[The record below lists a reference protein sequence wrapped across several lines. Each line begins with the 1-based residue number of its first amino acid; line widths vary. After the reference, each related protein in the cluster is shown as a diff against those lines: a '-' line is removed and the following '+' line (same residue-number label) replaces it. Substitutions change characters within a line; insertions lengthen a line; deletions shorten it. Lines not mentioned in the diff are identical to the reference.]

1 MKTVESKATEL
12 KTVTFAELPL
22 HPDIQKVLAEE
33 NYITPTPI
41 QAQAIP
47 PVAEGRDV
55 LGTAQTG
62 TGKTAAFALPILSQI
77 HEERRSTQPHAPMVL
92 ILSPT
97 RELASQ
103 IGESL
108 QTYGRHTYV
117 RTAVIFGGVGQ
128 GPQVHALRR
137 GVHILVATPGR
148 LQDLMSQGHI
158 RLDKVEVLILDEAD
172 QMCDMG
178 FLPDLKRIVA
188 KLPEERQS
196 LFFSATMPP
205 AVADFAHSLLTDPVR
220 VSVAPQSTTTERV
233 EQRVLMMP
241 NSAKRETLERML
253 EDNNFSQVL
262 VFVRTKRRA
271 EIVAKQLSQADVT
284 VDAIHG
290 DKTQAMRTRALLA
303 FRTNRI
309 RVLVATDVAARGLD
323 IDGISHVINYD
334 MPVDPES
341 YVHRIGRTGRAGSDG
356 IAVTFCTPEDHS
368 DLRLIEKTIKLTIEK
383 KAIAGA
389 SLPTPEAERLARGP
403 SNGGNR
409 RGPRHQGG
417 GGPRRPQP
425 QRPQGEHRPA
435 SRNGEGRPAQG
446 RSTQGRPGE
455 GRPAQSRGGEN
466 RGGDNRRFEN
476 RQGSG
481 GRSHDNRQGEGRPA
495 GERRFDRQQGERP
508 AAGGPRRRRPAP
520 SGAGR

>member
-1 MKTVESKATEL
+1 MKTVE
-12 KTVTFAELPL
+12 TVTFAELPL
-22 HPDIQKVLAEE
+22 HQDIQKVLTEE
-33 NYITPTPI
+33 GYTSPTPI

-47 PVAEGRDV
+47 PIAEGRDV

-108 QTYGRHTYV
+108 QTYGRYTYV

-137 GVHILVATPGR
+137 GVHVLVATPGR
-148 LQDLMSQGHI
+148 LQDLMSQGHV

-178 FLPDLKRIVA
+178 FLPDLKRITA
-188 KLPEERQS
+188 KLPEDRQS

-205 AVADFAHSLLTDPVR
+205 AVADFAHSLLADPVR
-220 VSVAPQSTTTERV
+220 ISVAPQSTPTERV

-253 EDNNFSQVL
+253 EDNNLSQVL

-290 DKTQAMRTRALLA
+290 DKTQSMRTRALLA

-356 IAVTFCTPEDHS
+356 IAVTFCTPEDHA
-368 DLRLIEKTIKLTIEK
+368 DLRLIERTIKLTIEK

-389 SLPTPEAERLARGP
+389 VLPTPEAERLARGP
-403 SNGGNR
+403 SNDGNR

-417 GGPRRPQP
+417 GRPRRPQP

-435 SRNGEGRPAQG
+435 SRSGEGRPAH
-446 RSTQGRPGE
+446 
-455 GRPAQSRGGEN
+455 SRGGEN

-481 GRSHDNRQGEGRPA
+481 GRSHDNRQGEGRPS
-495 GERRFDRQQGERP
+495 GERRFERQQGERP
-508 AAGGPRRRRPAP
+508 AQAGPRRRRRPAP